1 MRINDKNIAQYLEKY
16 MDGQTSVDEERML
29 ASYFRKHGDKPAPE
43 GVDCED
49 WQVYREMFAMFEP
62 KPQVSRRYARHLVA
76 ASATILLAFGAWIWM
91 SDSHNMPQET
101 ATQPTAAMT
110 TAEDSITDGGKAD
123 TLKMEVTPVQQPA
136 RKPATR
142 KGINRNRYSDTPP
155 LPRHYLAQAT
165 AKDST
170 PVDLDEAVRQ
180 ADLLMKA
187 VYIQQQSDLYN
198 IMGQY
203 ENIVAS
209 IDEYNEEEEGAYY

>member
-1 MRINDKNIAQYLEKY
+1 MRINDKNIAQYLERY

-29 ASYFRKHGDKPAPE
+29 ASYFRKRGDKPVPD
-43 GVDCED
+43 GIDDED

-62 KPQVSRRYARHLVA
+62 KPQVSRKYGKHLVA
-76 ASATILLAFGAWIWM
+76 ASATILLAFGAWTWM
-91 SDSHNMPQET
+91 NDSHNMPQET
-101 ATQPTAAMT
+101 ATQPITAMT
-110 TAEDSITDGGKAD
+110 TAVDSITCDDKAD

-155 LPRHYLAQAT
+155 LPRHYLAQAA

-170 PVDLDEAVRQ
+170 PVDLDDAVRQ

-187 VYIQQQSDLYN
+187 VYVQQQSDLHN

-203 ENIVAS
+203 AHIVAS
-209 IDEYNEEEEGAYY
+209 IDDYSEEDEGTFY

>member
-1 MRINDKNIAQYLEKY
+1 MRINNKNIAQYLEKY
-16 MDGQTSVDEERML
+16 MNGQTSVDEERML
-29 ASYFRKHGDKPAPE
+29 ASYFRKHGDKPAPK

-49 WQVYREMFAMFEP
+49 WHVYREMFAMFEP
-62 KPQVSRRYARHLVA
+62 KPHVSRRYARHLVA

-91 SDSHNMPQET
+91 NNSNNTSQEV

-110 TAEDSITDGGKAD
+110 TTEDSITDGGKTD

-136 RKPATR
+136 RKPAAR
-142 KGINRNRYSDTPP
+142 KGIDRNRYSDAPP

-165 AKDST
+165 SKDST

-187 VYIQQQSDLYN
+187 VYVQQQSDLYN

-203 ENIVAS
+203 DNIVAS
-209 IDEYNEEEEGAYY
+209 IDDYSEEDEGTYD